1 MSADTDGLQINKISY
16 AEKLLQNYT
25 GTIMSNICISI
36 TEYILMK
43 NKQKYFGIMTL
54 IWSIKFTVYDYNKTW
69 Q

>member
-1 MSADTDGLQINKISY
+1 MSTETDGLQINKISY

-25 GTIMSNICISI
+25 GTIMSV